1 MEAWTDVICNVGFP
15 IAVAMYLLIRLEPK
29 VDKMDKSVN
38 QVNTTIVEMIKVVQS
53 DVANTNKNTDAV
65 KNFTKSIDDLKQEI
79 RRFNNGNRKN

>member
-65 KNFTKSIDDLKQEI
+65 KDFTKSIDDLKQEI